1 MGWLYLL
8 AAGVLELGWPVSI
21 KFAWDA
27 DGRFHWGP
35 AAVAVACMLG
45 SMGLLL
51 LAQRTIPIGTAY
63 AVWTG
68 IGAAGTAA
76 LGMTLLGE
84 PATASRIFFL
94 ALIVAGV
101 AGLKATSD

>member
-8 AAGVLELGWPVSI
+8 AAGLMELGWPVSV
-21 KFAWDA
+21 KFAWVE
-27 DGRFHWGP
+27 GRLRPGP
-35 AAVAVACMLG
+35 AAAAVACMLG
-45 SMGLLL
+45 SMALLI

-76 LGMTLLGE
+76 LGMCFLDE
-84 PATASRIFFL
+84 PATASRILFL
-94 ALIVAGV
+94 GLIVVGV
-101 AGLKATSD
+101 AGLKFTS

>member
-1 MGWLYLL
+1 MGWVYLL
-8 AAGVLELGWPVSI
+8 LAGMLELGWPVSI
-21 KFAWDA
+21 KFAWA
-27 DGRFHWGP
+27 DDRLRVGP
-35 AAVAVACMLG
+35 ASAAVVCMLG

-76 LGMTLLGE
+76 LGMLILDE
-84 PATASRIFFL
+84 PATVLRVVFL
-94 ALIVAGV
+94 SLIVAGV
-101 AGLKATSD
+101 AGLKFTG

>member
-8 AAGVLELGWPVSI
+8 AAGALEMGWPVSM
-21 KFAWDA
+21 KFAWA
-27 DGRFHWGP
+27 DDRLRAGP
-35 AAVAVACMLG
+35 AAAAVGCMLG

-76 LGMTLLGE
+76 LGMAYLGE
-84 PATASRIFFL
+84 PATPVRLVFL
-94 ALIVAGV
+94 VLIVAGV
-101 AGLKATSD
+101 AGLKVSS

>member
-1 MGWLYLL
+1 MKNTIRM
-8 AAGVLELGWPVSI
+8 ANS
-21 KFAWDA
+21 
-27 DGRFHWGP
+27 RTP
-35 AAVAVACMLG
+35 AAAVACMLA

-76 LGMTLLGE
+76 LGMAVLGE
-84 PATASRIFFL
+84 PATPARLLFL
-94 ALIVAGV
+94 ALIVGGV
-101 AGLKATSD
+101 VGLKVTA